1 MKTIFTEHP
10 ALMIV
15 LQSVVLLALAF
26 AVINVLMA
34 RRSAG
39 TRHLAWVFS
48 MGALLALPALW
59 QVLPGWGIFPSPG
72 GAASPTVTETDDGPA
87 FVPALARTPA
97 FDDLAPAATP
107 KIPATDPVLL
117 PPAIPDEGAK
127 TSYLEWLGA
136 IWLAGVGI
144 LLVRL
149 LLSRLFLA
157 FAARKARLVTR
168 GPLFEEV
175 ESVRAK
181 IGIGRKI
188 RLCLSPATAGKTM
201 PMTWGVFRPV
211 LILPTEIEDW
221 GSERTAVL
229 QHELAHIRRWDA
241 ATHLLVQTAC
251 ALYWFNPLVW
261 LAARRIHL
269 ERERACDDFVL
280 RSQAVKPSAY
290 ADCLLR
296 ILTGL
301 DAGRL
306 GQNATACAIAMS
318 APGKSQLEKRLQ
330 TITADGIDRRP
341 VSTWSFALVLLA
353 VVSLVLPVAMLRAA
367 DEKEKNPKPVK
378 EKPGFLEPAADEPKV
393 LDPVPAI
400 VSGDFVYIGQKNG
413 TDETELKADRI
424 RLLDQND
431 HFTIEAA
438 GSFPYQTEN
447 WRPLHDEAKIPEET
461 GNTTE
466 AAQAGNTAVEL
477 EGEWERIEPEYLRES
492 KGKPA
497 RGASAATPAPDP
509 SPKESKNKSSIRIID
524 ERGLLI
530 KDCEIMSNTA
540 QHGYSHWEAGETWNR
555 NVRDRLAFLNDSDVL
570 DVFVRADGFATA
582 MRRLDGNDLADLRE
596 GRESKITLRRGN
608 EVKLELNVPEDV
620 EVPETFL
627 PQTYF
632 PQLASRVRSSWQ
644 PVNGS
649 DPSSDFNMLNV
660 ERKTDRSYL
669 IRITEES
676 MPFFLAIDS
685 PGWLKFCEFGPFS
698 PGDIKD
704 GILKID
710 IPRSASIAVGLD
722 IGAVDPARLP
732 FAKGQIEILWP
743 NPEMKGSYYSVT
755 DGEWIKP
762 GETREFPGLGPGP
775 YRVTLSTQ
783 PREGVTKIAGSEIN
797 PGKFFAET
805 EFNLA
810 AAATH
815 EQPFHWKPF
824 DPDANRGDGRARL
837 QLRRSDGK
845 PAAGVPVTVRRW
857 DGHYGARIVHQGQVP
872 DKGIVQLD
880 GISWAEPPGTS
891 LAPYKIELNH
901 QFAGRFRLQP
911 TTKVQEFE
919 FRVAAEEGELAPE
932 VEFLELDTGRTS
944 KLSDFRGKIVVL
956 EGWTTWCGPCQPAM
970 KKMNQLA
977 LQHAD
982 WKDRVEFL
990 ALSADS
996 TSQLASDHIAAN
1008 GWTELRHLWS
1018 PRDEENWPRSA
1029 MALGIVSYPTVLL
1042 LKPDGTIAWKGHPI
1056 TQQPDGKSVSD
1067 RIEALL
1073 ASIQ

>member
-59 QVLPGWGIFPSPG
+59 QVLPGWGVFPSPG
-72 GAASPTVTETDDGPA
+72 GAVPPTVTETDDGPA

-306 GQNATACAIAMS
+306 GQNATAIAIAMS

-367 DEKEKNPKPVK
+367 DEKEKNPKPIK
-378 EKPGFLEPAADEPKV
+378 EKSVSPEPAAVEPKV

-400 VSGDFVYIGQKNG
+400 VSGDFDGDRDLDVYINQKNG
-413 TDETELKADRI
+413 RFRMLEDGQVVLVEASHKKGEAPLVGIGVVLQESDDGIKVGRILENSPASESGLEVHDR
-424 RLLDQND
+424 LTGVAQ
-431 HFTIEAA
+431 
-438 GSFPYQTEN
+438 GEN
-447 WRPLHDEAKIPEET
+447 
-461 GNTTE
+461 
-466 AAQAGNTAVEL
+466 
-477 EGEWERIEPEYLRES
+477 
-492 KGKPA
+492 GKM
-497 RGASAATPAPDP
+497 
-509 SPKESKNKSSIRIID
+509 ID
-524 ERGLLI
+524 
-530 KDCEIMSNTA
+530 
-540 QHGYSHWEAGETWNR
+540 
-555 NVRDRLAFLNDSDVL
+555 VRDLDLVSLVQLIRGREGSKVRLRLIP
-570 DVFVRADGFATA
+570 ADGG
-582 MRRLDGNDLADLRE
+582 D
-596 GRESKITLRRGN
+596 
-608 EVKLELNVPEDV
+608 EVTV
-620 EVPETFL
+620 
-627 PQTYF
+627 
-632 PQLASRVRSSWQ
+632 S
-644 PVNGS
+644 
-649 DPSSDFNMLNV
+649 
-660 ERKTDRSYL
+660 
-669 IRITEES
+669 
-676 MPFFLAIDS
+676 
-685 PGWLKFCEFGPFS
+685 
-698 PGDIKD
+698 
-704 GILKID
+704 
-710 IPRSASIAVGLD
+710 IPRSALNLKQENQSESPLPPDDGIPA
-722 IGAVDPARLP
+722 DPARP
-732 FAKGQIEILWP
+732 AGVITTQTEATTVTTQTETSTSRRKGGTPLEIEIRDIP
-743 NPEMKGSYYSVT
+743 AKKEKVTNPTAPTEVPPL
-755 DGEWIKP
+755 GEVPLLPLPERAAREAESSAKP
-762 GETREFPGLGPGP
+762 TR
-775 YRVTLSTQ
+775 
-783 PREGVTKIAGSEIN
+783 SE
-797 PGKFFAET
+797 
-805 EFNLA
+805 
-810 AAATH
+810 
-815 EQPFHWKPF
+815 
-824 DPDANRGDGRARL
+824 DPDGN
-837 QLRRSDGK
+837 
-845 PAAGVPVTVRRW
+845 
-857 DGHYGARIVHQGQVP
+857 P
-872 DKGIVQLD
+872 D
-880 GISWAEPPGTS
+880 
-891 LAPYKIELNH
+891 
-901 QFAGRFRLQP
+901 
-911 TTKVQEFE
+911 
-919 FRVAAEEGELAPE
+919 LAPE
-932 VEFLELDTGRTS
+932 VALPSSILKTDSWRNFYFSSHLHNPLWRDSYTVHSVKILGVDRMRRSWVKVTFPEKRTEHYDLEDVVAKAS
-944 KLSDFRGKIVVL
+944 EEKKLSLDQAIADWERGVTR
-956 EGWTTWCGPCQPAM
+956 WRTTWINLDHVVNITEIDMGPVVTDT
-970 KKMNQLA
+970 KDYLK
-977 LQHAD
+977 
-982 WKDRVEFL
+982 WKE
-990 ALSADS
+990 
-996 TSQLASDHIAAN
+996 
-1008 GWTELRHLWS
+1008 
-1018 PRDEENWPRSA
+1018 
-1029 MALGIVSYPTVLL
+1029 
-1042 LKPDGTIAWKGHPI
+1042 
-1056 TQQPDGKSVSD
+1056 
-1067 RIEALL
+1067 
-1073 ASIQ
+1073 

>member
-59 QVLPGWGIFPSPG
+59 QVLPGWGVFPSPG

-306 GQNATACAIAMS
+306 GQNATAIAIAMS

-367 DEKEKNPKPVK
+367 DEKEKNPKPIK
-378 EKPGFLEPAADEPKV
+378 EKSVSPEPAAVEPKV

-400 VSGDFVYIGQKNG
+400 VSGDFDGDRDLDVYINQKNG
-413 TDETELKADRI
+413 RFRMLEDGQVVLVEASHKKGEAPLVGIGVVLQESDDGIKVGRILENSPASESGLEVHDRLTGVAQGENGKMIDVRDLDLVSLVQLIRGREGSKVRLRLISADGGDEAIVTVARSALNLKEEGKSDVPLPGTLPMVEGVI
-424 RLLDQND
+424 RN
-431 HFTIEAA
+431 EEPVA
-438 GSFPYQTEN
+438 GSFESDARKPDPDWAPQVKTIETQITAVTTQTETSTS
-447 WRPLHDEAKIPEET
+447 RRKGAMTLELEIRDIPLKKVKA
-461 GNTTE
+461 TE
-466 AAQAGNTAVEL
+466 AAAMINHFFA
-477 EGEWERIEPEYLRES
+477 LRNFFL
-492 KGKPA
+492 KGQSDSAP
-497 RGASAATPAPDP
+497 RPSASASERTNSVTVRAPKRHMAEVDALVGQMERDPAAL
-509 SPKESKNKSSIRIID
+509 ESAL
-524 ERGLLI
+524 G
-530 KDCEIMSNTA
+530 KDFGKALENFYDSAFRA
-540 QHGYSHWEAGETWNR
+540 QTEAGRLPAERATVFQEIA
-555 NVRDRLAFLNDSDVL
+555 VREKARQSLRKTFDEDHPAIAALNSEIELLDRLAAALGSFRYPDN
-570 DVFVRADGFATA
+570 
-582 MRRLDGNDLADLRE
+582 
-596 GRESKITLRRGN
+596 GRN
-608 EVKLELNVPEDV
+608 
-620 EVPETFL
+620 
-627 PQTYF
+627 
-632 PQLASRVRSSWQ
+632 
-644 PVNGS
+644 
-649 DPSSDFNMLNV
+649 
-660 ERKTDRSYL
+660 
-669 IRITEES
+669 RITVWRQSTPRSGSFSTTHNDDEIS
-676 MPFFLAIDS
+676 LFDAIDAFEDRCA
-685 PGWLKFCEFGPFS
+685 PMDKNHVAAFS
-698 PGDIKD
+698 ESG
-704 GILKID
+704 
-710 IPRSASIAVGLD
+710 
-722 IGAVDPARLP
+722 ARL
-732 FAKGQIEILWP
+732 
-743 NPEMKGSYYSVT
+743 
-755 DGEWIKP
+755 
-762 GETREFPGLGPGP
+762 EFMD
-775 YRVTLSTQ
+775 Y
-783 PREGVTKIAGSEIN
+783 ED
-797 PGKFFAET
+797 PGKPPRKRQLKRGQLVIL
-805 EFNLA
+805 LA
-810 AAATH
+810 
-815 EQPFHWKPF
+815 P
-824 DPDANRGDGRARL
+824 
-837 QLRRSDGK
+837 
-845 PAAGVPVTVRRW
+845 PAAPAGAAPSVR
-857 DGHYGARIVHQGQVP
+857 
-872 DKGIVQLD
+872 
-880 GISWAEPPGTS
+880 
-891 LAPYKIELNH
+891 
-901 QFAGRFRLQP
+901 
-911 TTKVQEFE
+911 
-919 FRVAAEEGELAPE
+919 
-932 VEFLELDTGRTS
+932 
-944 KLSDFRGKIVVL
+944 
-956 EGWTTWCGPCQPAM
+956 
-970 KKMNQLA
+970 
-977 LQHAD
+977 
-982 WKDRVEFL
+982 
-990 ALSADS
+990 
-996 TSQLASDHIAAN
+996 
-1008 GWTELRHLWS
+1008 
-1018 PRDEENWPRSA
+1018 
-1029 MALGIVSYPTVLL
+1029 
-1042 LKPDGTIAWKGHPI
+1042 
-1056 TQQPDGKSVSD
+1056 
-1067 RIEALL
+1067 
-1073 ASIQ
+1073 